1 MESVKELKASRDELG
16 MGPGHVR
23 SRHCGWCGARLP
35 DSGTVGRRRQYCG
48 QSCRQRAYERRAAV
62 QRTGLPEDAVVLS
75 ATEIAALQ
83 DRMFQLRCAA
93 EDIVTAAEDGA
104 RARELRDL
112 AAEVARAAKDLEQ
125 LR

>member
-1 MESVKELKASRDELG
+1 MNSVKQLNPSRDELTQG
-16 MGPGHVR
+16 LGRAR

-35 DSGTVGRRRQYCG
+35 DATTVGRRRQYCG

-62 QRTGLPEDAVVLS
+62 QRTGLPEDSVVLS
-75 ATEIAALQ
+75 GAEIAALQ

-93 EDIVTAAEDGA
+93 EDVITAADDGA
-104 RARELRDL
+104 RPGELRDL
-112 AAEVARAAKDLEQ
+112 AAELARTAKDLER